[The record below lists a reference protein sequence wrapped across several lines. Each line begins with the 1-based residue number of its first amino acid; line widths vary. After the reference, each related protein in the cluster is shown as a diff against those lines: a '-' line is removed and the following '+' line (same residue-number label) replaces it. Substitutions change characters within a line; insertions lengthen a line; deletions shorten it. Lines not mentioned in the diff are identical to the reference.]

1 MLERTLLTANVVY
14 NGLGTPR
21 QKGAMVIQ
29 SVQGEEK
36 IISIDDLATAK
47 LNYPNTQIKQLGLA
61 LSPKPVNAHIH
72 LDLSSMPYFQGSY
85 ESFIVEAIKHSAS
98 GNRNLDTVKKAVQ
111 DLKQQGIN
119 VIGDIVAQEEVMT
132 YLLASDLQGVAYWE
146 VIDPNPDSSEQ
157 TFNKTIEHLRKF
169 KKLEREGGMRVGLSP
184 HTPHTVSAPLLVKL
198 ARLAKQ
204 NNLPMQIH
212 VAESPSEKQLYQ
224 TGQGDLR
231 DFMGKALSHWNE
243 TNTTPV
249 QYLHKLG
256 VLEARPSLVHMVQVT
271 EEDIK
276 TVQKAGCTVIH
287 CPRSNQA
294 LNCGRFPIESYA
306 KHGLSLALG
315 TDRSGSSVSLDLQA
329 ELRAALEIHG
339 DKASLQG
346 LIWAAVKGGYR
357 ALNMTPPKILRG
369 DSADKLFIW
378 QDASQLKLG

>member
-1 MLERTLLTANVVY
+1 MLERSLLTANVVY

-36 IISIDDLATAK
+36 IIAIDDLATAK
-47 LNYPNTQIKQLGLA
+47 LNFPNLEPKHVGLA
-61 LSPKPVNAHIH
+61 LSPKPVNAHMH
-72 LDLSSMPYFQGSY
+72 LDLTSMPYFQGNY
-85 ESFIVEAIKHSAS
+85 EGFIAEVIKHSVS
-98 GNRNLDTVKKAVQ
+98 GKRNLDAVKQAVQ
-111 DLKQQGIN
+111 DLKKQGIN
-119 VIGDIVAQEEVMT
+119 VIGDIVTQEEVMT

-157 TFNKTIEHLRKF
+157 TFNKTVEQLRKF
-169 KKLEREGGMRVGLSP
+169 KKLECEGGMRVGLSP
-184 HTPHTVSAPLLVKL
+184 HTPYTVSAPLLEKL

-212 VAESPSEKQLYQ
+212 VAESHGEKQLFEN
-224 TGQGDLR
+224 GQGKLR
-231 DFMGKALSHWNE
+231 DFMGDALKHWSAI
-243 TNTTPV
+243 NTTAI
-249 QYLHKLG
+249 QYLKKLG

-276 TVQKAGCTVIH
+276 TVQKVGCTVIH

-294 LNCGRFPIESYA
+294 LNCGRFPMESYA
-306 KHGLSLALG
+306 KHGVSLALG
-315 TDRSGSSVSLDLQA
+315 TDGRGSSGSLDLQA
-329 ELRAALEIHG
+329 ELRAALEIHR

-357 ALNMTPPKILRG
+357 ALNMKPPQIVRG
-369 DSADKLFIW
+369 DSAGKLFIW
-378 QDASQLKLG
+378 K

>member
-29 SVQGEEK
+29 NVQGEEK
-36 IISIDDLATAK
+36 IIAIDDLATAK
-47 LNYPNTQIKQLGLA
+47 LNFPNLEPKHVGLA
-61 LSPKPVNAHIH
+61 LSPKPANAHMH
-72 LDLSSMPYFQGSY
+72 LDLTSMPYFQGSY
-85 ESFIVEAIKHSAS
+85 ERFITEVIKHSAS
-98 GNRNLDTVKKAVQ
+98 AKRNLDAVKQAVQ
-111 DLKQQGIN
+111 DLKRQGIN
-119 VIGDIVAQEEVMT
+119 VIGDIVSQEDVMT
-132 YLLASDLQGVAYWE
+132 YLLNSDLQGVAYWQ
-146 VIDPNPDSSEQ
+146 VIDPNPESSEQ
-157 TFNKTIEHLRKF
+157 TFNKTVEQLRTF

-184 HTPHTVSAPLLVKL
+184 HTPHTVSAPLLEKL

-212 VAESPSEKQLYQ
+212 VAESPSEKQLYE

-231 DFMGKALSHWNE
+231 DFMGDALSHWNE
-243 TNTTPV
+243 SNTTPI
-249 QYLHKLG
+249 QYLNKLG

-287 CPRSNQA
+287 CPRSNQT

-306 KHGLSLALG
+306 KHGVSLALG
-315 TDRSGSSVSLDLQA
+315 TDASSSSGSLDLQD

-357 ALNMTPPKILRG
+357 ALNMKPPQIVRG
-369 DSADKLFIW
+369 DSAEKLFIW
-378 QDASQLKLG
+378 NAATGL